1 MKTKIIIII
10 LLAAVIGF
18 TGWRAYKAF
27 GPKSDRSKTGQEQ
40 PQQLPS
46 INGNLVE
53 PDKAGL
59 RPVAVVIEN
68 HSDARPQS
76 GLTDAEIVYETL
88 AEGGIT
94 RFLAIFQTR
103 EPKEI
108 GPVRSARP
116 YFAFLANMWHAPFV
130 HSGGS
135 ATALQQLEDG
145 VYKNLFD
152 VNEFYYG
159 KYFTRST
166 ARQAPHNL
174 YTTLQLQ
181 RDNLDAKKQ
190 TDWNS
195 MNIWTTQNTPT
206 DQLKQEITKITLP
219 FSVASYEASYVY
231 DPATNSYMRSIAGKA
246 AIDKNNTLQISPKNI
261 LVMLTDITPNN
272 DEKLTVDIRLTG
284 SGPCYLFNTGTFRQC
299 KWEYKDGKHAYTNQD
314 GSELKLEAGQTWVE
328 IFPRDKQND
337 IKWN

>member
-10 LLAAVIGF
+10 ILVLVVGF
-18 TGWRAYKAF
+18 TAWQAYKAF
-27 GPKSDRSKTGQEQ
+27 GPKSAQEQ
-40 PQQLPS
+40 AEQQQAQQLPS

-53 PDKAGL
+53 PDKAKL
-59 RPVAVVIEN
+59 RPIATVIEN

-76 GLTDAEIVYETL
+76 GLTDAEVVYETL

-94 RFLAIFQTR
+94 RFLAVFQTR

-159 KYFTRST
+159 KYFSRST
-166 ARQAPHNL
+166 TRQAPHNL
-174 YTTLQLQ
+174 YTTMTLQ
-181 RDNLDAKKQ
+181 RENLATKKE
-190 TDWNS
+190 TDWDPLRVWNVQS
-195 MNIWTTQNTPT
+195 TPT
-206 DQLKQEITKITLP
+206 DQLKQEVTSITLP
-219 FSVASYEASYVY
+219 FSVASYQASYKY
-231 DPATNSYMRSIAGKA
+231 DPTTNSYLRAIAGKPSV
-246 AIDKNNTLQISPKNI
+246 DKNNGLTISPKNV

-284 SGPCYLFNTGTFRQC
+284 TGPCYLFNDGVFKQC
-299 KWEYKDGKHAYTNQD
+299 KWEYKDGKHFYMNLD
-314 GSELKLEAGQTWVE
+314 GSELKLEPGQTWIE
-328 IFPRDKQND
+328 IFPRDRQNE

>member
-1 MKTKIIIII
+1 MKTKIIVITI
-10 LLAAVIGF
+10 LVLVVGF
-18 TGWRAYKAF
+18 TGWRIWKTF
-27 GPKSDRSKTGQEQ
+27 HKSDNEQKTGQ
-40 PQQLPS
+40 QQDAKLPS

-53 PDKAGL
+53 PDKAKL
-59 RPVAVVIEN
+59 RPIATVIEN

-94 RFLAIFQTR
+94 RFLAVFQTR

-116 YFAFLANMWHAPFV
+116 YFAFLANIWHAPFI

-159 KYFTRST
+159 KYFSRNSS
-166 ARQAPHNL
+166 RQAPHNL
-174 YTTLQLQ
+174 YTTLQDQ
-181 RDNLDAKKQ
+181 RELLKDKNK
-190 TDWNS
+190 TDWDK
-195 MNIWTTQNTPT
+195 MNIWNVQSTPT
-206 DQLKQEITKITLP
+206 DQLKQEVTNITLP
-219 FSVASYEASYVY
+219 FSQASYEASYKY
-231 DPATNSYMRSIAGKA
+231 DPSTNSYMRYIAGKS
-246 AIDKNNTLQISPKNI
+246 AIDKNNNLQISPKNI

-284 SGPCYLFNTGTFRQC
+284 SGPCYLFNDGVFKQC
-299 KWEYKDGKHAYTNQD
+299 KWEYKDGKHVYTNQD
-314 GSELKLEAGQTWVE
+314 GSELKLEPGQTWIE
-328 IFPRDKQND
+328 IFPRDRQNE